1 MSFNRHLSLLILPL
15 PTLSQV
21 RKNPQYL
28 LLAMAFVMP
37 LVFSVWNA
45 LLNNFVVE
53 KAQFNGA
60 EIGMLQSLREVPG
73 FLAFTAIF
81 LLLVIKEQTLVLV
94 SLAIMCIGVAAT
106 GWLPFELGL
115 YCTTVL
121 MSIGFHYFET
131 INQSLTLQWLD
142 KDKAAHFMGK
152 QLAVKSFASLLA
164 YGSIWVLMEWF
175 GVSYTAMYML
185 AGGVGM
191 IIVCLMWTGFNTFN
205 HGTTQHKHMFLR
217 KRYWL
222 YYALV
227 FFSGARRQIFMV
239 FASFMM
245 VEKFGYSIGDI
256 SLLFIINYVFNLLFA
271 PKIGKWISKIGE
283 RKALTIEYVGLLVV
297 FISYALVENS
307 HLAAGLYVIDH
318 LFFAMA
324 IAVKTYFQKI
334 ADQKDF
340 ASTASVSFTIN
351 HIAAV
356 VIPALLGIIWLS
368 SPSLVFYVGAGFALC
383 SLCLARN
390 IPHTPSVG
398 NEVVKNPLSWANQV
412 QALKN
417 HD

>member
-1 MSFNRHLSLLILPL
+1 VNIFTQWRR
-15 PTLSQV
+15 Q
-21 RKNPQYL
+21 PQSL

-53 KAQFNGA
+53 KALFTGA
-60 EIGMLQSLREVPG
+60 EIGMLHSLREVPG
-73 FLAFTAIF
+73 FLAFTAVF
-81 LLLVIKEQTLVLV
+81 LLLVIKEQTLALV
-94 SLAIMCIGVAAT
+94 SLALMCIGVAAT

-175 GVSYTAMYML
+175 NVSYTTMYML
-185 AGGVGM
+185 AGGVGLM
-191 IIVCLMWTGFNTFN
+191 ILCLLWANFDTFN
-205 HGTTQHKHMFLR
+205 HGPVQHKRLFLR

-245 VEKFGYSIGDI
+245 VEKFGYSVGDI

-271 PKIGKWISKIGE
+271 PKIGKLISRIGE
-283 RKALTIEYVGLLVV
+283 RRALTIEYSGLLLV
-297 FISYALVENS
+297 FVSYALVDDS
-307 HLAAGLYVIDH
+307 RIAAGLYVVDH

-356 VIPALLGIIWLS
+356 VIPALLGIVWLS
-368 SPSLVFYVGAGFALC
+368 SPSLVFYIGAGFALC
-383 SLCLARN
+383 SLCLAMN
-390 IPHTPSVG
+390 IPNNPCLG
-398 NEVVKNPLSWANQV
+398 NEVLKNPLYWANQIYV
-412 QALKN
+412 DKKL
-417 HD
+417 

>member
-1 MSFNRHLSLLILPL
+1 MNFPRFPKFSEA
-15 PTLSQV
+15 
-21 RKNPQYL
+21 RKSPPFL

-53 KAQFNGA
+53 KAQFSGA
-60 EIGMLQSLREVPG
+60 EIGILQSLREVPG
-73 FLAFTAIF
+73 FLAFTAVF
-81 LLLVIKEQTLVLV
+81 LLLVLKEQTLALIA
-94 SLAIMCIGVAAT
+94 LAVMCIGVAAT

-115 YCTTVL
+115 YCTTVV

-131 INQSLTLQWLD
+131 INQSLTLQWLE
-142 KDKAAHFMGK
+142 KDKTAHFMGK

-164 YGSIWVLMEWF
+164 YGTIWVLMEWF
-175 GVSYTAMYML
+175 KVSYTAVYML
-185 AGGVGM
+185 AGGIGL
-191 IIVCLMWTGFNTFN
+191 IIVCLLWSCFDTFS
-205 HGTTQHKHMFLR
+205 HGSVQHKHMFMR

-245 VEKFGYSIGDI
+245 VEKFGYSVGDI

-271 PKIGKWISKIGE
+271 AKIGKWISKIGE
-283 RKALTIEYVGLLVV
+283 RRALTIEYLGLLMV
-297 FISYALVENS
+297 FISYASVDNS
-307 HLAAGLYVIDH
+307 LIAAGLYIVDH

-340 ASTASVSFTIN
+340 ASTAGVSFTIN

-356 VIPALLGIIWLS
+356 VIPALLGIVWLS
-368 SPSLVFYVGAGFALC
+368 SPSMVFFIGAGFALC
-383 SLCLARN
+383 SLCLALN
-390 IPHTPSVG
+390 IPNTPKLG
-398 NEVVKNPLSWANQV
+398 NEVVRNPFFWANQL
-412 QALKN
+412 QNNKN
-417 HD
+417 L

>member
-1 MSFNRHLSLLILPL
+1 VLKLNSTR
-15 PTLSQV
+15 
-21 RKNPQYL
+21 RDPQLL

-53 KAQFNGA
+53 KAQFSGA

-73 FLAFTAIF
+73 FLAFTAVF
-81 LLLVIKEQTLVLV
+81 LLLVVKEQTLALV
-94 SLAIMCIGVAAT
+94 SLALMCVGIAMT

-164 YGSIWVLMEWF
+164 YGSIWLLMEWI
-175 GVSYTAMYML
+175 GISYLSMYML
-185 AGGVGM
+185 AGGVGLA
-191 IIVCLMWTGFNTFN
+191 IVLGLWVYFDKFT
-205 HGTTQHKHMFLR
+205 HSSTQHKHMFLR
-217 KRYWL
+217 KRYWV
-222 YYALV
+222 YYGLV

-245 VEKFGYSIGDI
+245 VEKFGYSVGDI
-256 SLLFIINYVFNLLFA
+256 SLLFIINYVFNLMFA
-271 PKIGKWISKIGE
+271 PRIGRWIHKIGE
-283 RKALTIEYVGLLVV
+283 RRALRIEYVGLLVV
-297 FISYALVENS
+297 FICYALVNDPV
-307 HLAAGLYVIDH
+307 LAAALYVIDH

-324 IAVKTYFQKI
+324 IAIKTYFQKI
-334 ADQKDF
+334 ADHKDI
-340 ASTASVSFTIN
+340 ASTAGVSFTIN

-356 VIPALLGIIWLS
+356 VIPAMLGIVWLT
-368 SPSLVFYVGAGFALC
+368 SPSLVFYIGAGFALC
-383 SLCLARN
+383 SLILASN
-390 IPHTPSVG
+390 IPNKPSHG
-398 NEVVKNPLSWANQV
+398 NEVIRNPLGWAN
-412 QALKN
+412 LTTKPESLIKGE
-417 HD
+417 

>member
-1 MSFNRHLSLLILPL
+1 MYFSRLAKFSE
-15 PTLSQV
+15 T
-21 RKNPQYL
+21 RKNPQFL

-53 KAQFNGA
+53 KANFSGA

-73 FLAFTAIF
+73 FLAFTAVF
-81 LLLVIKEQTLVLV
+81 LLLVLKEQTLALV
-94 SLAIMCIGVAAT
+94 ALAVMCIGVAAT

-131 INQSLTLQWLD
+131 INQSLTLQWLQ
-142 KDKAAHFMGK
+142 KDQAAHFMGK

-164 YGSIWVLMEWF
+164 YASIWILMEWF
-175 GVSYTAMYML
+175 EVSYTSVYML
-185 AGGVGM
+185 AGGVGL
-191 IIVCLMWTGFNTFN
+191 IIVCLLWVSFDSFS
-205 HGTTQHKHMFLR
+205 HGSAQHKHMFLR

-222 YYALV
+222 FYALV

-245 VEKFGYSIGDI
+245 VEKFGYSVGEI

-271 PKIGKWISKIGE
+271 PRIGKWISKIGE
-283 RKALTIEYVGLLVV
+283 RRALTIEYLGLLTV
-297 FISYALVENS
+297 FISYALVDDS
-307 HLAAGLYVIDH
+307 LIAAGLYIVDH

-334 ADQKDF
+334 ADPKDF
-340 ASTASVSFTIN
+340 ASTAGVSFTIN

-356 VIPALLGIIWLS
+356 VIPALLGIVWLS
-368 SPSLVFYVGAGFALC
+368 SPSLVFYIGAGFALC
-383 SLCLARN
+383 SLCLALN
-390 IPHTPSVG
+390 IPNIPSLG
-398 NEVVKNPLSWANQV
+398 NEVVKNPFFWANQL
-412 QALKN
+412 QKN
-417 HD
+417 KNL

>member
-1 MSFNRHLSLLILPL
+1 
-15 PTLSQV
+15 
-21 RKNPQYL
+21 
-28 LLAMAFVMP
+28 MAFVMP

-60 EIGMLQSLREVPG
+60 QIGMLQSLREVPG
-73 FLAFTAIF
+73 FLAFTAVF
-81 LLLVIKEQTLVLV
+81 LLLVLKEQTLALV
-94 SLAIMCIGVAAT
+94 ALAVMCIGVAAT

-131 INQSLTLQWLD
+131 INQSLTLQWVDRD
-142 KDKAAHFMGK
+142 KTAHFMGQ

-164 YGSIWVLMEWF
+164 FGAIWILMEWF
-175 GVSYTAMYML
+175 AVSYTAMYML
-185 AGGVGM
+185 AGGVGL
-191 IIVCLMWTGFNTFN
+191 IIVALLWTGFDNFS
-205 HGTTQHKHMFLR
+205 HGSIQHKHMFLR

-245 VEKFGYSIGDI
+245 VEKFGYSVGDI
-256 SLLFIINYVFNLLFA
+256 SLLFIINYVFNLFFA
-271 PKIGKWISKIGE
+271 PKIGKFISKIGE

-307 HLAAGLYVIDH
+307 QIAAGLYVIDH

-334 ADQKDF
+334 ADEKDF
-340 ASTASVSFTIN
+340 ASTAGVSFTIN

-356 VIPALLGIIWLS
+356 VIPALLGILWLS
-368 SPSLVFYVGAGFALC
+368 SPSMVFYVGAGFALC
-383 SLCLARN
+383 SLCLALN
-390 IPHTPSVG
+390 IPNTPAIG
-398 NEVVKNPLSWANQV
+398 NEAVKSPF
-412 QALKN
+412 
-417 HD
+417 

>member
-1 MSFNRHLSLLILPL
+1 MHFFSLPKRSEI
-15 PTLSQV
+15 
-21 RKNPQYL
+21 RKNPQFL
-28 LLAMAFVMP
+28 LLVMAFVMP

-53 KAQFNGA
+53 KAQFSGA

-73 FLAFTAIF
+73 FLAFTAVF
-81 LLLVIKEQTLVLV
+81 LLLVIKEQTLAL
-94 SLAIMCIGVAAT
+94 LALAVMCIGVAVT
-106 GWLPFELGL
+106 GWLPFEIGL

-131 INQSLTLQWLD
+131 INQSLTLQWLH
-142 KDKAAHFMGK
+142 KDKTAHFMGK

-164 YGSIWVLMEWF
+164 YASIWVLMEGF
-175 GVSYTAMYML
+175 NVAYTTMYML
-185 AGGVGM
+185 AGGIGLL
-191 IIVCLMWTGFNTFN
+191 IVCVMWASFDTFS
-205 HGTTQHKHMFLR
+205 HGSIQHKHMFLR
-217 KRYWL
+217 RRYWL

-245 VEKFGYSIGDI
+245 VEKFGYSVGDV

-283 RKALTIEYVGLLVV
+283 RRALTIEYLGLLVV
-297 FISYALVENS
+297 FISYALVDDS
-307 HLAAGLYVIDH
+307 RMAAGLYIIDH

-340 ASTASVSFTIN
+340 ASTAGVSFTIN

-356 VIPALLGIIWLS
+356 VIPALLGMVWLS
-368 SPSLVFYVGAGFALC
+368 SPSLVFYIGAGFALC
-383 SLCLARN
+383 SLCLALN
-390 IPHTPSVG
+390 IPNTPSLG
-398 NEVVKNPLSWANQV
+398 NEVIKNPFFWANQI
-412 QALKN
+412 QANK
-417 HD
+417 HS

>member
-1 MSFNRHLSLLILPL
+1 MNSFNLTKLSKFRH
-15 PTLSQV
+15 
-21 RKNPQYL
+21 NPQFL

-73 FLAFTAIF
+73 FLAFTAVF
-81 LLLVIKEQTLVLV
+81 LLLVLKEQTLALV
-94 SLAIMCIGVAAT
+94 ALAVMCIGVAAT

-175 GVSYTAMYML
+175 SLSYTIMYML

-191 IIVCLMWTGFNTFN
+191 IIVCILWTSFDTFS
-205 HGTTQHKHMFLR
+205 HGSVQHKHMFLR

-222 YYALV
+222 YYSLV

-245 VEKFGYSIGDI
+245 VEKFGYSVGDV
-256 SLLFIINYVFNLLFA
+256 SLLFILNYVFNLLFA

-283 RKALTIEYVGLLVV
+283 RRALTIEYVGLVCV
-297 FISYALVENS
+297 FVSYALVENS
-307 HLAAGLYVIDH
+307 QIAAGLYVIDH

-334 ADQKDF
+334 ADEKDF

-356 VIPALLGIIWLS
+356 VIPALLGIVWLN
-368 SPSLVFYVGAGFALC
+368 SPSMVFYIGAGFAFC
-383 SLCLARN
+383 SLCLAMN
-390 IPHTPSVG
+390 IPHNPREG
-398 NEVVKNPLSWANQV
+398 NEVVKNILAWAN
-412 QALKN
+412 K
-417 HD
+417 